1 MSDVDKK
8 MIDDFSNLFRTIQ
21 AEIGKVVVGHFDVV
35 EKVLIALFASGHVLL
50 ESVPGLG
57 KTLLVTTL
65 GKVMG
70 LRFRR
75 IQFTPD
81 LMPADVTGTHIIVE
95 DERGGKRF
103 QFEPGPI
110 FANIIL
116 ADEINRATPK
126 TQSAFLEAMQERQV
140 TVGGKTYKLDPPFFV
155 LATQNPIDMEGTY
168 PLPEAQMDR
177 FAFKL
182 LLYYTDLEGEREII
196 RRTTSGITP
205 EVNRVISGDQV
216 QQTIGLMK
224 NLVRQVL
231 VSSEVE
237 DYVIRIIHATRPSRL
252 QDKAF
257 ARQLR
262 SPACTE
268 KFVHFGSSPR
278 GTQAIILASKV
289 YALLDKRANV
299 SFEDI
304 NKVIFPSLRHRL
316 ILNFEAD
323 VEGKKVEEII
333 KEIKDE
339 ASGVTSFARRQLGKI
354 QEKVG
359 VLGGKQAEGEQP
371 VDEYRTTA
379 PPPIQ
384 AGMAP
389 QPGYGPPPGAAPQPE
404 YAPAPG
410 VDPQGM
416 QFPDN
421 PPLDQGGVQPQ
432 GAPPPYHDM
441 PQQPQEPLPQD
452 PQAMQQNPADT
463 QGVQDVQP
471 PPPPADPEEPPTG

>member
-1 MSDVDKK
+1 VAEVDRKV
-8 MIDDFSNLFRTIQ
+8 IDNFSNLFRAVQ
-21 AEIGKVVVGHFDVV
+21 AEIGKAVVGHYDAV
-35 EKVLIALFASGHVLL
+35 EKVLVALFAGGHVLL

-57 KTLLVTTL
+57 KTLLVNTL
-65 GKVMG
+65 GKTMG

-110 FANIIL
+110 FSNIIL

-182 LLYYTDLEGEREII
+182 LLYYTDMEGEREII
-196 RRTTSGITP
+196 RRTTGGRMP
-205 EVNRVISGDQV
+205 EINRIISGDQV
-216 QQTIGLMK
+216 QQVIRGMK
-224 NLVRQVL
+224 DLVRQVL

-237 DYVIRIIHATRPSRL
+237 DYVIRIIYATRPSRL

-257 ARQLR
+257 ARQIR
-262 SPACTE
+262 SPAYTE
-268 KFVHFGSSPR
+268 KFVNFGSSPR
-278 GTQAIILASKV
+278 GSQAIILASKV

-299 SFEDI
+299 SFEDVD
-304 NKVIFPSLRHRL
+304 KVIFPSLRHRL

-333 KEIKDE
+333 QEIKEE
-339 ASGVTSFARRQLGKI
+339 ATAVRSFTRRQLGKL
-354 QEKVG
+354 QEKAGLSGRKKAESERPIDEHRTVTPPS
-359 VLGGKQAEGEQP
+359 LATGG
-371 VDEYRTTA
+371 
-379 PPPIQ
+379 I
-384 AGMAP
+384 AP
-389 QPGYGPPPGAAPQPE
+389 QPGYGPPPEYGPAAP
-404 YAPAPG
+404 
-410 VDPQGM
+410 VNPQHSSGNAS
-416 QFPDN
+416 PDQI
-421 PPLDQGGVQPQ
+421 PPNYQEQ
-432 GAPPPYHDM
+432 GAPSPGPDVNLSQHPAPSVNPNIPPKK
-441 PQQPQEPLPQD
+441 
-452 PQAMQQNPADT
+452 
-463 QGVQDVQP
+463 
-471 PPPPADPEEPPTG
+471 

>member
-1 MSDVDKK
+1 MSEVDRK
-8 MIDDFSNLFRTIQ
+8 IISDFSNLFRAIQ
-21 AEIGKVVVGHFDVV
+21 TEIGKEVVGHFDVV
-35 EKVLIALFASGHVLL
+35 EKILIALFADGHVLL

-57 KTLLVTTL
+57 KTLMVNTL
-65 GKVMG
+65 SKVMD

-177 FAFKL
+177 FMFKL
-182 LLYYTDLEGEREII
+182 LLYYTDMEGEREII
-196 RRTTSGITP
+196 RRTTGGLKP
-205 EVNRVISGDQV
+205 EIDRIISGDKV
-216 QQTIGLMK
+216 QQIIMGMK
-224 NLVRQVL
+224 DLVRQVL

-237 DYVIRIIHATRPSRL
+237 DYVIRIIYATRPSRL

-257 ARQLR
+257 ARQIR
-262 SPACTE
+262 TPSCTE
-268 KFVHFGSSPR
+268 KFVNFGSSPR

-289 YALLDKRANV
+289 YALLDMRANV
-299 SFEDI
+299 SFEDV

-333 KEIKDE
+333 QEIKEE
-339 ASGVTSFARRQLGKI
+339 ATGVKSFAQRHLGKI

-359 VLGGKQAEGEQP
+359 GAIPGLKKPVAEQP

-379 PPPIQ
+379 PPPPHNPG
-384 AGMAP
+384 GMSP
-389 QPGYGPPPGAAPQPE
+389 QPGYGPPPGAPQPGYE
-404 YAPAPG
+404 SPPVYDSQGMGNPQQAPGNFPPNQGNPQQQPPQAQSPNTEMVEPNLFNPSQQPEVPPAPS
-410 VDPQGM
+410 VP
-416 QFPDN
+416 PDN
-421 PPLDQGGVQPQ
+421 SQK
-432 GAPPPYHDM
+432 
-441 PQQPQEPLPQD
+441 E
-452 PQAMQQNPADT
+452 
-463 QGVQDVQP
+463 
-471 PPPPADPEEPPTG
+471 